1 MVIGRL
7 KLWLAG
13 AGVFIAALL
22 SIWFGG
28 KKAGRDAANAEELN
42 EYIETR
48 KRMDEAIRDKQ
59 LRDDADL
66 DREWLEKRGG
76 S

>member
-1 MVIGRL
+1 MLTRI

-13 AGVFIAALL
+13 IGAVVIALL

-28 KKAGRDAANAEELN
+28 KKAGQTDAKLEEQDD
-42 EYIETR
+42 YIETR
-48 KRMDEAIRDKQ
+48 KRMDQAIRDKQ

-66 DREWLEKRGG
+66 DREWLRSRGE
-76 S
+76 

>member
-1 MVIGRL
+1 MMVIGRL

-13 AGVFIAALL
+13 AGVFIVALL

-28 KKAGRDAANAEELN
+28 KRSGQTDAKLEELN

-48 KRMDEAIRDKQ
+48 KRIDEIDRHKRHPDAREF
-59 LRDDADL
+59 LR
-66 DREWLEKRGG
+66 ERGQR
-76 S
+76 